1 MGLDEQIRDDG
12 GWYVQLSAILALV
25 FAFMQLWNVFL
36 FVVLS
41 VPFSFLFLVFFSNLV
56 SIMQMEWLMIPA
68 CPHSMC
74 KITRATLKGPI
85 VQKSVD
91 VCVVLYLC
99 MD

>member
-41 VPFSFLFLVFFSNLV
+41 VPFFWYFFL
-56 SIMQMEWLMIPA
+56 IWYQ
-68 CPHSMC
+68 
-74 KITRATLKGPI
+74 
-85 VQKSVD
+85 
-91 VCVVLYLC
+91 
-99 MD
+99 